1 MKRRGLFF
9 LWIALLLPAF
19 LTACGSGK
27 PSSSAPAPEATARTE
42 MPAPTAEPTM
52 EPVRALVVYFSRTG
66 EMPETGVIEKGNT
79 AIVAESIARRLN
91 AGLYELRP
99 ADDRYPAEYQAL
111 YDAALAEQEAK
122 TRPAIAGG
130 LPDMDGYDV
139 IFVGAPVWHG
149 DWPMIMYT
157 FFEGADLTDKTL
169 VPFCTHQGSGLA
181 AMNRELEL
189 ICPYSRV
196 LKGLAIYGTD
206 AQNDP
211 EKVDWLVERWLQKLE
226 Y

>member
-1 MKRRGLFF
+1 MKRRRFF
-9 LWIALLLPAF
+9 SLLPALLLLAG
-19 LTACGSGK
+19 LTACGGGRT
-27 PSSSAPAPEATARTE
+27 SSPAPQPTAAQTE
-42 MPAPTAEPTM
+42 MPAPTAAPTAR
-52 EPVRALVVYFSRTG
+52 PVRALVVYFSRTG

-79 AIVAESIARRLN
+79 AIVAETIARQLG
-91 AGLYELRP
+91 ADLCELRP
-99 ADDRYPAEYQAL
+99 ADDRYPSEYQAL
-111 YDAALAEQEAK
+111 YDVALSEQEAK
-122 TRPAIAGG
+122 MRPPIAGG
-130 LPDMDGYDV
+130 LPAMEGYDV
-139 IFVGAPVWHG
+139 IFVGSPVWHG

-181 AMNRELEL
+181 AMNRTMEL

-196 LKGLAIYGTD
+196 KSGLAVYGTD

-211 EKVDWLVERWLQKLE
+211 EKVDRMVERWLQKLE